1 MLTNYNVNADYDDG
15 SCLFNNNYNVT
26 FQVDMSSAPFTFHF
40 LRLMV
45 LLMVGVEIGQMN
57 DLNGDNIW
65 EYTISLNS
73 GVYQYKYST
82 DNWLNSEDLTNVL
95 EVVFYPHGGT
105 PIEFLI

>member
-1 MLTNYNVNADYDDG
+1 
-15 SCLFNNNYNVT
+15 
-26 FQVDMSSAPFTFHF
+26 
-40 LRLMV
+40 MV
-45 LLMVGVEIGQMN
+45 LLMVGVVTVGQMN

-82 DNWLNSEDLTNVL
+82 DNWLNAEDLTMLV
-95 EVVFYPHGGT
+95 VVFYLHGGI

>member
-1 MLTNYNVNADYDDG
+1 
-15 SCLFNNNYNVT
+15 
-26 FQVDMSSAPFTFHF
+26 MSSGFHLLSHF

-45 LLMVGVEIGQMN
+45 LLMVGVEIGNKMN

-82 DNWLNSEDLTNVL
+82 DNWLNSEDLTNVGSC
-95 EVVFYPHGGT
+95 VYPHGGT
-105 PIEFLI
+105 PMNS